1 MEFSVLKS
9 DLLKELTFLNGVIEK
24 KNTIPI
30 IQNLLISGDAGAMLD
45 LVGTDLE
52 STLRVS
58 CTAEITA
65 GGTLLLP
72 ARRLLDIVR
81 NLPDS
86 VIHFKADAS
95 QNVVVTCERSRFKLF
110 SPTAENYPDLPEVP
124 EAQYTVSAA
133 VLRTMIPRTLFAMT
147 QEESR
152 FQLNGAQMIVD
163 GDALRMI
170 STDGHRLSFIEKKG
184 LTFSPKGDAPDSFKV
199 LIPKKTLAEVSKL
212 AAEVGDEGLAFGRD
226 ENHIFFKVGPR
237 VFISRMLAGQ
247 FPNYEMVLPKN
258 NDKAIL
264 FETERLVAS
273 LRRVSVVADETTRA
287 VKMHVDEG
295 KVEFTAQSSESGE
308 ASETVPVEYAGP
320 KLMITFN
327 VNYLMDFLNA
337 AGATETSFE
346 FKDEIT
352 QIQLRPKDD
361 GEFDYRY
368 IVMPMRV

>member
-30 IQNLLISGDAGAMLD
+30 IQNLLISGDPGAALD

-58 CTAEITA
+58 CAAEITG

-86 VIHFKADAS
+86 VIHFKADA
-95 QNVVVTCERSRFKLF
+95 QGNVVVTCERSRFKLF
-110 SPTAENYPDLPEVP
+110 SPSPENYPELPEVP
-124 EAQYTVSAA
+124 DAQFTISAA
-133 VLRTMIPRTLFAMT
+133 VLRVMIPRTLFAMT

-152 FQLNGAQMIVD
+152 FQLNGAQVIVD

-184 LTFSPKGDAPDSFKV
+184 LTFNLKGENPETLKV

-212 AAEVGDEGLAFGRD
+212 AAEVGDDSLTFGKD
-226 ENHIFFKVGPR
+226 ENHIFFKVGAR

-258 NDKAIL
+258 NDKAIV
-264 FETERLVAS
+264 FETERLIAA

-295 KVEFTAQSSESGE
+295 KLEFTAQSSESGE
-308 ASETVPVEYAGP
+308 ASEVVPVDYAGP
-320 KLMITFN
+320 KLTITFN

-337 AGATETSFE
+337 AGTTETSFE

-361 GEFDYRY
+361 GEYDYRY